1 MVIRSI
7 SEDVKENPVGIKV
20 MGIDNIGYPFYGTT
34 IGNVRYND
42 SGHITSVDVE
52 GTLICGDEVI
62 SFGRG
67 IMPINRLKH
76 LDRDA
81 FGKLYALESERS
93 HAIKTA
99 AVNIEKAKNAFAE
112 MKQLLDI

>member
-34 IGNVRYND
+34 VGNLRYND
-42 SGHITSVDVE
+42 LGYMVSVDVE

-62 SFGRG
+62 TFGRG

>member
-1 MVIRSI
+1 MAIRSI

-20 MGIDNIGYPFYGTT
+20 MGIDSTGCPFYGTT

-42 SGHITSVDVE
+42 SGYMVSVDVE
-52 GTLICGDEVI
+52 GSLICGDEVV
-62 SFGRG
+62 SFDGEN
-67 IMPINRLKH
+67 MLINRLKH
-76 LDRDA
+76 LDRDI

-99 AVNIEKAKNAFAE
+99 AVNIEKAKNAFVE